1 MKTENTE
8 NTENTDNTDDK
19 LPTRKKRLEARVTD
33 EEYDKAAAL
42 AGECGLCMSDYI
54 RRVALGQHPRKRLT
68 PEEIAALNSLADA
81 RGDLIRI
88 VAAVRGI
95 EAKERG
101 RYFGNT
107 DFVRNWMKASQPLIK
122 GVSQFLEY
130 TTDI

>member
-68 PEEIAALNSLADA
+68 SDEVTALNSLADA
-81 RGDLIRI
+81 RGDLMRI

-107 DFVRNWMKASQPLIK
+107 DFVKNWMKASEPLIK
-122 GVSQFLEY
+122 RLSQILEY